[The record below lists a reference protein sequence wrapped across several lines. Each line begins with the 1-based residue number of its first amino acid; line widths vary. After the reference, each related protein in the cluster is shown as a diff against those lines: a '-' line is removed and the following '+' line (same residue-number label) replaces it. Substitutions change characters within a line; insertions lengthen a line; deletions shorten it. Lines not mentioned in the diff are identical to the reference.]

1 MEPIQRSTGGAE
13 FIKADLHVHTPG
25 SHDYEEDISPG
36 EFVEALEDEGIELVA
51 VTDHDCSGWYQEV
64 QEAAEET
71 PIEVLPGVEI
81 TTPQGSEH
89 QIHVT
94 AIFPPEKASN
104 VDFVLSNVGVNPAEP
119 EGAQAN
125 QKIGRICEI
134 VRHHGGLPI
143 LAHIDEKAGADYE
156 LDRNNPIKQE
166 IFDPGKVA
174 AIEVIDSEVKHQYPE
189 FPAIQSSDAHSREEL
204 GRGCT
209 YLKVTEPSFEG
220 LRTALSDPDSR
231 ISFTEPNTSHAW
243 ITGIRCEGEFL
254 DGRELQLNRNLN
266 CLIGG
271 KGTGKVKSNLLC
283 NAPRLSG
290 WL

>member
-25 SHDYEEDISPG
+25 SYDYEEDISPG

-143 LAHIDEKAGADYE
+143 LM
-156 LDRNNPIKQE
+156 PIN
-166 IFDPGKVA
+166 G
-174 AIEVIDSEVKHQYPE
+174 
-189 FPAIQSSDAHSREEL
+189 
-204 GRGCT
+204 
-209 YLKVTEPSFEG
+209 
-220 LRTALSDPDSR
+220 
-231 ISFTEPNTSHAW
+231 
-243 ITGIRCEGEFL
+243 
-254 DGRELQLNRNLN
+254 
-266 CLIGG
+266 
-271 KGTGKVKSNLLC
+271 
-283 NAPRLSG
+283 
-290 WL
+290 